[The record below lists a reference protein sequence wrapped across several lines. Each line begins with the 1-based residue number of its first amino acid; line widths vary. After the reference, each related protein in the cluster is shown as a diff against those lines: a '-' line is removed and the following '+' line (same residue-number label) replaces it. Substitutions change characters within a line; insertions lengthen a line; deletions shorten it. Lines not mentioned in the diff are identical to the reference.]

1 MDLLTVQ
8 PEKSPVLQP
17 EKSPVLQRAKSPVL
31 QPEKSPVLQPE
42 KSPVLQPEKSTL
54 LQPEKSPALQRA
66 KSPVLQLEKSPV
78 LQPEKSPVLSP
89 KKSPV
94 PPPRKSPVFPPRKS
108 PDRQSI
114 LPLNTEQLMASKSIH
129 DTDYTS
135 DLTIGKLQHT
145 CFEFPTTIPNS
156 YNTQT
161 RINDDSSSKYTTLV
175 HRDRDNTYDVRSA
188 PRQGLEE
195 DGNDMYI
202 SLSHQDKPHTYDV
215 RWKHQQ
221 SSDSCDDYTSLEYIY
236 KSPLHQNS
244 AEINTCIDDDGDYDY
259 I

>member
-1 MDLLTVQ
+1 
-8 PEKSPVLQP
+8 
-17 EKSPVLQRAKSPVL
+17 
-31 QPEKSPVLQPE
+31 
-42 KSPVLQPEKSTL
+42 
-54 LQPEKSPALQRA
+54 
-66 KSPVLQLEKSPV
+66 
-78 LQPEKSPVLSP
+78 
-89 KKSPV
+89 
-94 PPPRKSPVFPPRKS
+94 
-108 PDRQSI
+108 
-114 LPLNTEQLMASKSIH
+114 MASKSIR

-145 CFEFPTTIPNS
+145 CIEFPTTIPNLYS
-156 YNTQT
+156 TQT

-175 HRDRDNTYDVRSA
+175 HRDRANTYDVRSA

-202 SLSHQDKPHTYDV
+202 SLAHQDKPHTYDV

-221 SSDSCDDYTSLEYIY
+221 SSDSCDDYTSLEYSY

-244 AEINTCIDDDGDYDY
+244 AEINTYIDDDGDYEY